1 MSGKKVRPI
10 SLEFGDSS
18 VKQEERR
25 AKAKKVELEG
35 IEKTAD
41 GYKARARSGVKTY
54 TLELDA
60 SYKRGYCTCPDFI
73 FNTRKHG
80 LPCKH
85 LHRLRMQVSSK
96 RITRPASP
104 PKAEKP
110 RGKPKRTA
118 KKPDPWPRLE
128 MDFSYAPRE
137 LVPSGVE
144 YYPQGEEV
152 KALSY
157 AVAAAKNALLVGP
170 AGTGKS
176 TLIEYLAQSVGAPLV
191 TVSCDVELD
200 KTELLGR
207 PEIRGGDTVWVDGPV
222 TMAMRRG
229 YWLVFDEVNMAKPEV
244 LSVLHAVLDHR
255 RRLVLKENGNELI
268 RAHPNFRVF
277 ATMNP
282 GYEGTGELN
291 QAFKDRFG
299 VVLAVGYMPPGE
311 EVRLVVKK
319 TGIDR
324 ETARLM
330 VKAANDTRRM
340 VENGEIGE
348 PISPRTLL
356 EWAQAIREG
365 YPPLRA
371 AEFTVLDKIARDK
384 AEREDVENVLKN
396 YFGRC

>member
-1 MSGKKVRPI
+1 MSGKKVGPI

-35 IEKTAD
+35 IEKTAG
-41 GYKARARSGVKTY
+41 GYKARARSGAKTY

-60 SYKRGYCTCPDFI
+60 SYERGYCTCPDFI

-85 LHRLRMQVSSK
+85 LHRLRMQVSGKSF
-96 RITRPASP
+96 TRPKGSKP
-104 PKAEKP
+104 EKP
-110 RGKPKRTA
+110 KTRGKPV
-118 KKPDPWPRLE
+118 KKPRLE

-144 YYPQGEEV
+144 YYPQGEEL

-299 VVLAVGYMPPGE
+299 VVLAVGYLPPSG
-311 EVRLVVKK
+311 EVRLVVRK

-340 VENGEIGE
+340 AENGEIGE

-371 AEFTVLDKIARDK
+371 AEFTVLDKIARDR

-396 YFGRC
+396 YFGRR